1 MPYHLHFADDVWS
14 ATAKLQYHEVYSD
27 DILLHVY
34 LEIDSA
40 YHDQPVWG
48 PWSAVTYDQEH
59 LHVADDIV
67 LTVVLDVDG
76 ARHYQYSGYLLS
88 LGVGLIVADT
98 YHLHTGSD
106 PFTTWVYPNDAYHV
120 STIESLY
127 IIVNYQPGVADAD
140 IDLPSLEVSA
150 HTGLVA
156 SIELPSL
163 TVEADLTTGIS
174 CEANVSLSKLTGT
187 GYTGAVVGLTLEPLE
202 ISATAL
208 HYPSASADIVIPKL
222 TANATASGT
231 NIRGSAQLPAL
242 QMSATGYAGV
252 MAEADITFPALVS
265 FNTVSMGIVATANIQ
280 LPWMQAV
287 GTSFENITA
296 DFNEELPSLIVAALA
311 TTDTS
316 RYCSEVLRYSR

>member
-27 DILLHVY
+27 NILLHVY
-34 LEIDSA
+34 LVVDSA

-48 PWSAVTYDQEH
+48 PWSAVPSGQNH
-59 LHVADDIV
+59 LHVSDTIDLLPVTPPADCYHIHFSEYTIELLPV
-67 LTVVLDVDG
+67 LVIED
-76 ARHYQYSGYLLS
+76 S
-88 LGVGLIVADT
+88 
-98 YHLHTGSD
+98 YHTIATGD
-106 PFTTWVYPNDAYHV
+106 PFTTEISPNNTYHLTTSDTTYMAV
-120 STIESLY
+120 
-127 IIVNYQPGVADAD
+127 VYQPTIADAD
-140 IDLPSLEVSA
+140 IDLPSLEISA

-156 SIELPSL
+156 NIELPSL

-174 CEANVSLSKLTGT
+174 CEANISIPKLTGT

-208 HYPSASADIVIPKL
+208 HYPSASADIVLPKL

-231 NIRGSAQLPAL
+231 NIRGSVQLPAL